1 MQSSPMH
8 RNAYAMTALSQLAI
22 FNHQSSNRRAG
33 AAAEEDN
40 MNVAPFT

>member
-22 FNHQSSNRRAG
+22 FNHQSSNRAG